1 MEFKHYSVLRDETI
15 ENLNIRPDGIYVDGT
30 LGGAGHSY
38 EIAKRLSD
46 KGRLIGIDQDAD
58 AIKAAGER
66 LAEFGDRV
74 TIVRSNYSDMKNVL
88 HSLGIEKP
96 HCVSQAFFAL
106 VPFTSI
112 SLSLQQLSALY
123 AHFSTLQS
131 SLVILLPPLLM
142 HRLVCPD

>member
-1 MEFKHYSVLRDETI
+1 MVLSEER
-15 ENLNIRPDGIYVDGT
+15 
-30 LGGAGHSY
+30 HSY

-88 HSLGIEKP
+88 HSLGIEKGGWY
-96 HCVSQAFFAL
+96 
-106 VPFTSI
+106 
-112 SLSLQQLSALY
+112 Y
-123 AHFSTLQS
+123 AGSWSF
-131 SLVILLPPLLM
+131 ILPA
-142 HRLVCPD
+142 